1 MHNQELKSF
10 RDLNVWQKSA
20 DLAVQIYAITEKF
33 PKSELYGLTSQMR
46 RAIISVSSNLAEG
59 FKRSHQGEKY
69 QFYNIAYGSVAELES
84 QIEVAK
90 KLGFL
95 SVAHYQELINLS
107 TEVSKMTE
115 GLIRSQNSKSKIL
128 NSSSGFT
135 VVELIVAIGL
145 FTTLFGIVSGSFINA
160 LRTERR
166 IVALVSA
173 NDSANGSLEQMAREI
188 RTGLNF
194 DLRFDLRPEGDL
206 TFTNYKGENI
216 TYTLGEE
223 SIKRG
228 VDDVF
233 KPITADNVRA
243 RSLNF
248 FLCDPLDCPIPRVTI
263 ATGISAADSSLD
275 AIILNMQTSVSARF

>member
-1 MHNQELKSF
+1 MNQEKIH
-10 RDLNVWQKSA
+10 Q
-20 DLAVQIYAITEKF
+20 
-33 PKSELYGLTSQMR
+33 
-46 RAIISVSSNLAEG
+46 IISRIKKVKSHLASA
-59 FKRSHQGEKY
+59 R
-69 QFYNIAYGSVAELES
+69 
-84 QIEVAK
+84 
-90 KLGFL
+90 
-95 SVAHYQELINLS
+95 
-107 TEVSKMTE
+107 T
-115 GLIRSQNSKSKIL
+115 
-128 NSSSGFT
+128 GFT

-173 NDSANGSLEQMAREI
+173 NDSAQGSLEQMAREI

-228 VDDVF
+228 VDDAF

-243 RSLNF
+243 RSLQF
-248 FLCDPLDCPIPRVTI
+248 FLCDPLDCPVPRVTI